1 MNENRFLEEDFNEFV
16 EYLLEQKM
24 FSDSKE
30 EGIAKFVIDKGY
42 EALTDKQ
49 KYVFENSINHYIHE
63 ECGRC
68 GLEILW
74 SEMILANTNGGLC
87 SWCQQLSR
95 NDKD

>member
-16 EYLLEQKM
+16 EYLVEQKM
-24 FSDSKE
+24 FADSKE

-49 KYVFENSINHYIHE
+49 KYVFETSITNYIYE
-63 ECGRC
+63 ECNRC
-68 GLEILW
+68 GCNIPW
-74 SEMILANTNGGLC
+74 SEMIFADINGGLC

-95 NDKD
+95 NDKE